1 MSPSDPATQRSNL
14 KPSNQTTERESAFMA
29 AEYLPDHLIKTL
41 KEDKTKVSEEPPSPG
56 HDYEEEEVKEFVKQY
71 FKEVAPHQFTVDGA
85 TYEWMDSQY
94 YKKVNEIRDEGS
106 FGADALVSNQS
117 RNATIKTMGDQVHFA
132 TLSKDQFVSSML
144 KIEQRK
150 ISKTIEFLM
159 NIPCFKSQTRKA
171 IQRFNN
177 CLKSL
182 KFTRGQ
188 TVYAEGNPADCVYIV
203 YKGEFEL
210 AKKLPKPERLSDG

>member
-1 MSPSDPATQRSNL
+1 
-14 KPSNQTTERESAFMA
+14 
-29 AEYLPDHLIKTL
+29 
-41 KEDKTKVSEEPPSPG
+41 
-56 HDYEEEEVKEFVKQY
+56 
-71 FKEVAPHQFTVDGA
+71 
-85 TYEWMDSQY
+85 
-94 YKKVNEIRDEGS
+94 
-106 FGADALVSNQS
+106 
-117 RNATIKTMGDQVHFA
+117 
-132 TLSKDQFVSSML
+132 ML

-188 TVYAEGNPADCVYIV
+188 TVYAEGMPADCVYIV

-210 AKKLPKPERLSDG
+210 AKKLPKPDRLSDGQNLNTLGGGSSQHNSKTMRRNILAKRLPEIKDLPYSMKLTIYGRGSLMGEEDVFSRSRFSCTLKCYS